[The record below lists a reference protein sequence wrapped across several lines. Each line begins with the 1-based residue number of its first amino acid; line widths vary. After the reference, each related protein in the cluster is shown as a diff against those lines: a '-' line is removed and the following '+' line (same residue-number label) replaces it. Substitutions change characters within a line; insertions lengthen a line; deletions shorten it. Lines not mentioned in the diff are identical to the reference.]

1 MVRFFR
7 CGGLAPLLAPG
18 RGTYGS
24 VWSAAF
30 QRCKKR
36 AKILKWRQMRAFSN
50 YVSEWCG
57 RAVTACGYRGRW
69 PWRPRAAAR
78 GYRVPFTRFTRAVAA
93 VTAGG
98 GAVTAAVTAAAA
110 AVAAG
115 KKCTVQKCHNVS

>member
-1 MVRFFR
+1 
-7 CGGLAPLLAPG
+7 
-18 RGTYGS
+18 
-24 VWSAAF
+24 
-30 QRCKKR
+30 
-36 AKILKWRQMRAFSN
+36 MRAFSN

-98 GAVTAAVTAAAA
+98 GAVTAAVTAAEYAESA
-110 AVAAG
+110 AVTG
-115 KKCTVQKCHNVS
+115 DRGGVRGGRGHRVR

>member
-1 MVRFFR
+1 
-7 CGGLAPLLAPG
+7 
-18 RGTYGS
+18 
-24 VWSAAF
+24 
-30 QRCKKR
+30 
-36 AKILKWRQMRAFSN
+36 MRAFSN

-98 GAVTAAVTAAAA
+98 GAVTAAVTAAGG
-110 AVAAG
+110 VRG
-115 KKCTVQKCHNVS
+115 VRRGDRGGVRGGRGHRVR